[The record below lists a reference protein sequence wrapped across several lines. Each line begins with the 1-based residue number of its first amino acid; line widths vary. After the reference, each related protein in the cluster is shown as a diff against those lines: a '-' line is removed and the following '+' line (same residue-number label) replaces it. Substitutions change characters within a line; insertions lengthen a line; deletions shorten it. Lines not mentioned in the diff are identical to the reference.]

1 MTTIYLIR
9 HAEAEGNLY
18 RRAHGWYNSTITDR
32 GYRQI
37 AALTKRFTDTKFD
50 AVYSSDRF
58 RTMIT
63 ALAIYKT
70 HGLPLRTV
78 RALREI
84 DVGYWEDT
92 PWAELERID
101 PEQLAYFS
109 NDSQK
114 WHVDGCESFA
124 EVRER
129 MRKALTEIAEAH
141 PNGTAAVFS
150 HGMKR
155 ARSMSSSA
163 TTPPTSATTLPPCA
177 SSLGST
183 TRKASRAASTTA
195 LRAKR
200 GISTSCTARRSSAR
214 SALSPAATVWA
225 RSANSGSRRTRRSAA
240 SAKSSSVRL
249 SPMRARA
256 AAPSSRPAASRRA
269 IWSASTARKCG
280 ASTPSARTR
289 KAGSYRKMKKKKIEK
304 ACLPVS
310 KDEMVERGWYYYD
323 FLVVTADAYIDHPSF
338 GTAIIARVLE
348 HEGYRVAVLAQP
360 DWHSA
365 DAFRAMGRPRYG
377 VMIGGG
383 NIDSMVAHYTAA
395 KKRRTQDLYSPGSRM
410 GLRPDRPTIVYA
422 NRCREAFGNIPIV
435 VGGLEASLRRFA
447 HYDYWDDKV
456 RRALIFDAQADLL
469 V

>member
-63 ALAIYKT
+63 ALSIYKT

-101 PEQLAYFS
+101 PEQLANFS
-109 NDSQK
+109 NDSQN
-114 WHVDGCESFA
+114 WHVPGCESFA

-141 PNGTAAVFS
+141 PNGTVAVFS
-150 HGMKR
+150 HGMAMRIIVGTLQGMTLHEIDRTGHAENTAVAKLEYENGTFNVIFRDDASHLGDNIATVRKQPWVNDPKGFEGGIYYR
-155 ARSMSSSA
+155 ASGEA
-163 TTPPTSATTLPPCA
+163 
-177 SSLGST
+177 G
-183 TRKASRAASTTA
+183 
-195 LRAKR
+195 
-200 GISTSCTARRSSAR
+200 
-214 SALSPAATVWA
+214 SPAAAVWA
-225 RSANSGSRRTRRSAA
+225 RSANSGSRRMCRSAT

-256 AAPSSRPAASRRA
+256 AAPFSRPAASRRA
-269 IWSASTARKCG
+269 MQSASTARKSG
-280 ASTPSARTR
+280 ASTPFMRTR
-289 KAGSYRKMKKKKIEK
+289 KASHLRRISNTMRNPAGRDCRKLSNNEEK
-304 ACLPVS
+304 EDR
-310 KDEMVERGWYYYD
+310 KG
-323 FLVVTADAYIDHPSF
+323 F
-338 GTAIIARVLE
+338 
-348 HEGYRVAVLAQP
+348 
-360 DWHSA
+360 SA
-365 DAFRAMGRPRYG
+365 
-377 VMIGGG
+377 
-383 NIDSMVAHYTAA
+383 
-395 KKRRTQDLYSPGSRM
+395 
-410 GLRPDRPTIVYA
+410 
-422 NRCREAFGNIPIV
+422 
-435 VGGLEASLRRFA
+435 GLEGR
-447 HYDYWDDKV
+447 DG
-456 RRALIFDAQADLL
+456 RARLVLL
-469 V
+469 